1 MKRCGPL
8 VIPIDQQ
15 HFLSF
20 GEARGHDRFMQR
32 VVPSF
37 LAFLFTC
44 AAALAETPVG
54 EFTGDA
60 TDVRVIRSVEQQPG
74 APLLWEPYIA
84 EWKPK
89 HLVVAFGAGI
99 PGKTDMGD
107 ILASV
112 STDDGNKWSES
123 AFVFDHN
130 QRFGAMQFG
139 YANPVL
145 YKPPGQDVLWC
156 FAMRCPMN
164 YQHSEDSQLVGA
176 FSADGGR
183 SWTPVELAM
192 HYTGP
197 LIIVGG
203 IQRIVENGQPR
214 YLLPAHRNTR
224 RNDPLGSRDQFML
237 SSTSL
242 LEWRLAGHIPQ
253 PESGPVFLHEG
264 NLAPGDAEGELKLV
278 MRTARADVK
287 DNLPLDPPRAFSS
300 VSKDGGRTWSPA
312 QQEPELWNSVS
323 KGFFGRATDGTHVYV
338 YSDGPAW
345 SRMALR
351 YKAQPAG
358 GAWSAEKT
366 FFDAGTHNSYPTLIE
381 IAPGEFR
388 AVWDSGTAERT
399 RTHIRFGKFRLAP
412 AAK

>member
-1 MKRCGPL
+1 MKL
-8 VIPIDQQ
+8 KAVL
-15 HFLSF
+15 LSSLF
-20 GEARGHDRFMQR
+20 A
-32 VVPSF
+32 VSAV
-37 LAFLFTC
+37 AFAQDEKFI
-44 AAALAETPVG
+44 
-54 EFTGDA
+54 GDV
-60 TDVRVIRSVEQQPG
+60 TDVRVIRSFEQQPG
-74 APLLWEPYIA
+74 SSLLWEPYIA

-89 HLVVAFGAGI
+89 HLVAAFGAGI

-112 STDDGNKWSES
+112 STDDGNKWSEP
-123 AFVFDHN
+123 APVFDHH

-139 YANPVL
+139 YANAVL
-145 YKPPGQDVLWC
+145 YKPPGLDVLWC

-164 YQHSEDSQLVGA
+164 YQHSEDSQLVAA
-176 FSADGGR
+176 FSGDGGR

-203 IQRIVENGQPR
+203 IERIMENGQPR

-224 RNDPLGSRDQFML
+224 RNDPLGSRGQFML

-253 PESGPVFLHEG
+253 PEGGGVFLHEG
-264 NLAPGDAEGELKLV
+264 NLAIGDSENELKLV
-278 MRTARADVK
+278 MRTAQDGVK

-312 QQEPELWNSVS
+312 QQEPELWNSVA
-323 KGFFGRATDGTHVYV
+323 KGFFGRAANGTHLYV
-338 YSDGPAW
+338 YNDGAAW

-351 YKAQPAG
+351 YKAKPAG
-358 GAWSAEKT
+358 GAWSEERS
-366 FFDAGTHNSYPTLIE
+366 FFDSGTHNSYPTLIE
-381 IAPGEFR
+381 VAPGEFR
-388 AVWDSGTAERT
+388 AVWDSGTKERT
-399 RTHIRFGKFRLAP
+399 RTHIRFGKLRL
-412 AAK
+412 K

>member
-1 MKRCGPL
+1 MRVNRSHLLLAVPL
-8 VIPIDQQ
+8 ALGGLWLGGGAAEPK
-15 HFLSF
+15 
-20 GEARGHDRFMQR
+20 
-32 VVPSF
+32 
-37 LAFLFTC
+37 
-44 AAALAETPVG
+44 AAA
-54 EFTGDA
+54 TGDV
-60 TDVRVIRSVEQQPG
+60 TDVRVIRSVEQQHG
-74 APLLWEPYIA
+74 AALLWEPYIA

-112 STDDGNKWSES
+112 STDDGDKWSEPVY
-123 AFVFDHN
+123 VFDHN
-130 QRFGAMQFG
+130 QRHGSMQFA

-145 YKPPGQDVLWC
+145 YKPPGQDVMWC
-156 FAMRCPMN
+156 FGMRCPMN

-197 LIIVGG
+197 VIIVAG

-253 PESGPVFLHEG
+253 PETGKVFLHEG
-264 NLAPGDAEGELKLV
+264 GLAPGDAEGELKLV
-278 MRTARADVK
+278 MRTARDGAQDGQA
-287 DNLPLDPPRAFSS
+287 LDPPRAFSS
-300 VSKDGGRTWSPA
+300 VSKDGGKTWSA
-312 QQEPELWNSVS
+312 ARQEPDLWNSVA
-323 KGFFGRATDGTHVYV
+323 KAYYGRSAEGTQLYV

-345 SRMALR
+345 RRTSLR
-351 YKAQPAG
+351 YKTKAPG
-358 GAWSAEKT
+358 GDWSGEQT
-366 FFDAGTHNSYPTLIE
+366 FYDSGTHNSYPTLIE
-381 IAPGEFR
+381 VGPGDYR
-388 AVWDSGTAERT
+388 AVWDSGTADKHRT
-399 RTHIRFGKFRLAP
+399 NIRFGKFRVGG
-412 AAK
+412 KEK

>member
-1 MKRCGPL
+1 MKL
-8 VIPIDQQ
+8 TALL
-15 HFLSF
+15 LSS
-20 GEARGHDRFMQR
+20 M
-32 VVPSF
+32 
-37 LAFLFTC
+37 LAAGAVAF
-44 AAALAETPVG
+44 AQDEK
-54 EFTGDA
+54 FTGDV
-60 TDVRVIRSVEQQPG
+60 TDVRVIRSFEQQPG
-74 APLLWEPYIA
+74 SSLLWEPYIA

-89 HLVVAFGAGI
+89 HLVAAFGAGI

-112 STDDGNKWSES
+112 STDDGNKWSEP
-123 AFVFDHN
+123 ALVFDHH

-139 YANPVL
+139 YANAML

-164 YQHSEDSQLVGA
+164 YQHSEDSQLVAA
-176 FSADGGR
+176 FSGDGGR

-203 IQRIVENGQPR
+203 IERIVENGQPR

-224 RNDPLGSRDQFML
+224 RNDPLGSRGQFML

-253 PESGPVFLHEG
+253 PEGGGVFLHEG
-264 NLAPGDAEGELKLV
+264 NLAVGDAENELKLV
-278 MRTARADVK
+278 MRTAQDGVK

-312 QQEPELWNSVS
+312 KQEPELWNSVS
-323 KGFFGRATDGTHVYV
+323 KGFFGRATNGSHLYV

-351 YKAQPAG
+351 YKVQPAA
-358 GAWSAEKT
+358 GAWSEERT

-381 IAPGEFR
+381 SAPGEFR
-388 AVWDSGTAERT
+388 AVWDSGTKERT
-399 RTHIRFGKFRLAP
+399 RTHIRFGKLRLR
-412 AAK
+412 